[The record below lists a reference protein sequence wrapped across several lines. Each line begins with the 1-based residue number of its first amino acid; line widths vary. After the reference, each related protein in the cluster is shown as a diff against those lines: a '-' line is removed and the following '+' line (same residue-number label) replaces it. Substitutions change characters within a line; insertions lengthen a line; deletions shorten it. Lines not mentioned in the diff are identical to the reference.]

1 MGATHERWVTYEGI
15 PRKIIW
21 TSEGRRWV
29 MVDEDAYTEDDQFA
43 DWVDKMIRAEE
54 ADGEVERPDRSG
66 EAAGC

>member
-1 MGATHERWVTYEGI
+1 
-15 PRKIIW
+15 
-21 TSEGRRWV
+21 